1 MTKLVIR
8 WLINFLALF
17 VAAWLVPGITVD
29 GGGGWTVFAIMA
41 IILSLVNA
49 ILRPLLKLLTCPL
62 IILTLGLFT
71 LVINGFTLWLS
82 SWIAVNWFHVGFYV
96 DGFWAAFWGALVV
109 SIVSLILSAVLTDK
123 GEKRRGPREARR

>member
-17 VAAWLVPGITVD
+17 AAAWLVKGITVD

-41 IILSLVNA
+41 IILGLVNA

-82 SWIAVNWFHVGFYV
+82 SRIAVNWFHVGFYV
-96 DGFWAAFWGALVV
+96 DGFWAAFWGGLVV
-109 SIVSLILSAVLTDK
+109 SIVSLILSAVLMD
-123 GEKRRGPREARR
+123 GDEKRRRPRQVRR